1 MWIPASLYEKLPH
14 IYLAISL
21 LTFMT
26 LGLKGIGGF
35 CAMLLALAAARIYTW
50 RRDYRQESRQER
62 QQQRRRQ
69 HSRFSGFDDE
79 VTRPASL

>member
-1 MWIPASLYEKLPH
+1 MWIPAGLYEKLPL

-21 LTFMT
+21 LTFMN
-26 LGLKGIGGF
+26 LGVKGLGGF

-50 RRDYRQESRQER
+50 RRDYRQVSRQDSR
-62 QQQRRRQ
+62 QMPVRYGRDR
-69 HSRFSGFDDE
+69 DDE